1 MGIPFYFSYI
11 IRNHSSMLHKCTSKT
26 DITNLYIDANGII
39 YEGAAK
45 YDTSTEIIDYVITK
59 VNNLIDFFHPT
70 NLTYVA
76 FDGVAPVSKLDQQRE
91 RRFKKRYDV
100 PSDNPKAFNTIQITP
115 GTRFMKDLNDTLTLY
130 FADRSKTIYSG
141 CMEVGEGEHKIL
153 NYIRGNVRVLSTETN
168 VIYGLDADLIMLAL
182 NVSDLVPNIFLAREA
197 PHFVSTVDKTLEPNM
212 IYLLDISELGRT
224 LYTDTKCTIKDY
236 ILACFL
242 LGNDFLPHFPAINIR
257 TGGVHKLL
265 DTFSVA
271 RNIVDPMTQQI
282 DWIQF
287 GSYLSQ
293 LALNE
298 KTYIQNELDLRSAS
312 QRNYYPSRTKEELA
326 LKLLMLPTYE
336 RELEKKINPSIPNWE
351 VRYYSVLFNVAPTKV
366 TKSFIRNACL
376 EYLYGIEW
384 TYKYYGGVC
393 PDWRWT
399 YPYYY
404 PPLLS
409 DLVKYVPTV
418 SSYEFISPETAT
430 KTRPIDA
437 ITQLCYV
444 MPIEYFYLLP
454 PALATILSTK
464 YKHWYVPETEDP
476 NFLWAFCKYFWESH
490 VVLPEIPVNKLE
502 TVVHRVME
510 YS

>member
-39 YEGAAK
+39 YEAVAK
-45 YDTSTEIIDYVITK
+45 HDNPVDIVNFVIYKLTS
-59 VNNLIDFFHPT
+59 LIDFFHPT
-70 NLTYVA
+70 KLVYIA

-100 PSDNPKAFNTIQITP
+100 PSDNPTAFNTIEITP
-115 GTRFMKDLNDTLTLY
+115 GTQFMKYLNDTLTLH
-130 FADRSKTIYSG
+130 FLEIPKVIYSG

-153 NYIRGNVRVLSTETN
+153 NYMRSNVGVLSTETN

-182 NVSDLVPNIFLAREA
+182 NVSDIIPKIFLAREA
-197 PHFVSTVDKTLEPNM
+197 PHFVSTVDKTLEPNT
-212 IYLLDISELGRT
+212 IYLLDISELGHT

-257 TGGVHKLL
+257 TGGVHKIL
-265 DTFSVA
+265 DTFVAA
-271 RNIVDPMTQQI
+271 RNIVNPTTQQI
-282 DWIQF
+282 DWVQF
-287 GSYLSQ
+287 GTYLSQ
-293 LALNE
+293 LAMNE
-298 KTYIQNELDLRSAS
+298 KTYIQNELNLRGAS
-312 QRNYYPSRTKEELA
+312 QKNYYPSRTKEELA

-336 RELEKKINPSIPNWE
+336 RELEKKINPSVPGWE
-351 VRYYSVLFNVAPTKV
+351 IRYYSLLFNVPHTKV
-366 TKSFIRNACL
+366 TKSFIKHACL
-376 EYLYGIEW
+376 EYLYGLEW
-384 TYKYYGGVC
+384 TYKYYGGTC

-409 DLVKYVPTV
+409 DLVKYVPRE
-418 SSYEFISPETAT
+418 SSFEFISPDMAT
-430 KTRPIDA
+430 ITKPIDA
-437 ITQLCYV
+437 LTQLCYV
-444 MPIEYFYLLP
+444 LPLEYFNLLP
-454 PALATILSTK
+454 PPLAAVLSTK

-476 NFLWAFCKYFWESH
+476 NFLWAFCKYFWEAH
-490 VVLPEIPVNKLE
+490 VILPEIPVNKLE
-502 TVVHRVME
+502 QVVHRVME
-510 YS
+510 YA